1 MLNLTCYQGNA
12 NYNNRRCYP
21 ISQIIIIVRYYPIS
35 SNSHVNLKSNPKG
48 LGKDVANLEIAYNV
62 GMDVGAFFFGGVH
75 FLYYLYT
82 FEPIKSLLRTYLD
95 EIFIYV
101 QKKMYT

>member
-21 ISQIIIIVRYYPIS
+21 ISEIIIIVRYYPIS

-62 GMDVGAFFFGGVH
+62 GMDVGAFFLGGCI
-75 FLYYLYT
+75 FCT